1 MAGMKSLGK
10 GRVYEGP
17 EEMGG
22 SRLEPWIRHETLFSF
37 NRELESENFGIEE
50 KRVERIG
57 GRETSEKHM
66 ILGQN

>member
-10 GRVYEGP
+10 GMVYEGL
-17 EEMGG
+17 EEMGA
-22 SRLEPWIRHETLFSF
+22 SRLEPWIRHETLFCG
-37 NRELESENFGIEE
+37 NRELKRENLVIEE

-57 GRETSEKHM
+57 GRETSEKDM